1 MKEYI
6 NKQYNSQKS
15 AVFAGAR
22 TAGAPRGRAYLTKT
36 NICTT
41 TPVDFDEFLHRTDL
55 TIKLFSRYI
64 SRTRQ
69 FLIEYGGIYE

>member
-6 NKQYNSQKS
+6 NNHNNSQKS

-22 TAGAPRGRAYLTKT
+22 TTGAPRGRAYLTKT

-41 TPVDFDEFLHRTDL
+41 TPVDLSSFLAEIDHN
-55 TIKLFSRYI
+55 IKLFSLFI